1 VSVHNSLTA
10 LFFTGF
16 WLLTGAVADAAPAID
31 ANVHLGVATCDSSN
45 CHGKTARQTDGN
57 VWLNEYRVWR
67 SQDYHARAYRTLSS
81 AESKLIAR
89 KLGLQSA
96 ASADICLNCHA
107 DNVPGDKRGAKFQI
121 SDGVG
126 CEACH
131 GGADQWIDSHDNPD
145 VTHAEN
151 ISNGMYPT
159 DDPAARAQICLA
171 CHMGTTDRFVTH
183 RIMGAGHPRLSF
195 ELENF
200 TFNQP
205 PHFEVD
211 DDYRQR
217 KGEIEGVELWVVG
230 QLEAGRR
237 FLDLLNTEFYATDS
251 WAPEFSLY
259 DCQACHHGLDPDDLR
274 WSVSRRSQGIEP
286 GSLRLQNYHFQMLEI
301 VSQVLSAGD
310 TAELRARGN
319 ALIVA
324 GQKNRSE
331 ALQAAASMRSWIDE
345 QQRDW
350 LSSGISS
357 QQIRKIRRLLVD
369 AAASGTVVDYGT
381 AEQGLLSI
389 VTLTTYLG
397 DDARLADA
405 IDALFDSL
413 GNDEAFRPPNYAAA
427 AKRVVE
433 RF

>member
-1 VSVHNSLTA
+1 
-10 LFFTGF
+10 
-16 WLLTGAVADAAPAID
+16 
-31 ANVHLGVATCDSSN
+31 
-45 CHGKTARQTDGN
+45 
-57 VWLNEYRVWR
+57 
-67 SQDYHARAYRTLSS
+67 
-81 AESKLIAR
+81 
-89 KLGLQSA
+89 
-96 ASADICLNCHA
+96 
-107 DNVPGDKRGAKFQI
+107 
-121 SDGVG
+121 
-126 CEACH
+126 
-131 GGADQWIDSHDNPD
+131 
-145 VTHAEN
+145 
-151 ISNGMYPT
+151 
-159 DDPAARAQICLA
+159 
-171 CHMGTTDRFVTH
+171 
-183 RIMGAGHPRLSF
+183 
-195 ELENF
+195 
-200 TFNQP
+200 
-205 PHFEVD
+205 
-211 DDYRQR
+211 
-217 KGEIEGVELWVVG
+217 
-230 QLEAGRR
+230 
-237 FLDLLNTEFYATDS
+237 
-251 WAPEFSLY
+251 
-259 DCQACHHGLDPDDLR
+259 
-274 WSVSRRSQGIEP
+274 
-286 GSLRLQNYHFQMLEI
+286 MLEI

-310 TAELRARGN
+310 TEELRARGN

-405 IDALFDSL
+405 IDALFDGL